1 MATDE
6 CRNPGSEQ
14 ALPSRRQPGK
24 GVVIGLLLGVL
35 LAWFLWPLP
44 SYERAK
50 VHASL
55 QALAQPYRAVVT
67 EYYMDG
73 GSVGIQITDRN
84 GRVMEYALPVSEDNP
99 RRYEQVFFG
108 AMWIKDRSKSP
119 VEVKDPTETK
129 KMLIRIIDR
138 YSPRDANTGAALCA
152 LRGLP
157 RDYASALA
165 YAFLQQW
172 RADSSGEER

>member
-1 MATDE
+1 MSANAAT
-6 CRNPGSEQ
+6 
-14 ALPSRRQPGK
+14 LPESDQPQSVPRHTGK
-24 GVVIGLLLGVL
+24 VVVIGLSLGIL
-35 LAWFLWPLP
+35 FAWFFWPSP
-44 SYERAK
+44 AYERAK

-138 YSPRDANTGAALCA
+138 YSPRDANTGVALCA